1 MDQEIVDK
9 ALELEDAGEFQ
20 ECIRFLNENI
30 SNIGSPHIRSDA
42 YRILSEC
49 YLYQENPEI
58 EKAKEFAERSI
69 DISQELNDE
78 HRMAESYLLFSQ
90 ILSQIEDPKSLEFAK
105 KAVELFEKSGDR
117 ENYIYS
123 LISLATI
130 LEDFKEASE
139 LFKKAIELSSQDGN
153 LDMEAQAT
161 INYAYLLA
169 EKVSGDEALK
179 VIDSFIDKIMKE
191 ASKLKKKKE
200 RIDFVNNYEEIFSAA
215 SDIAMD
221 LEQYDLAT
229 KYASFLNKDPLEKQK

>member
-20 ECIRFLNENI
+20 ECMRFLNENI

-105 KAVELFEKSGDR
+105 KAVELFEK
-117 ENYIYS
+117 
-123 LISLATI
+123 SLATI

>member
-1 MDQEIVDK
+1 
-9 ALELEDAGEFQ
+9 
-20 ECIRFLNENI
+20 
-30 SNIGSPHIRSDA
+30 
-42 YRILSEC
+42 
-49 YLYQENPEI
+49 
-58 EKAKEFAERSI
+58 
-69 DISQELNDE
+69 
-78 HRMAESYLLFSQ
+78 
-90 ILSQIEDPKSLEFAK
+90 
-105 KAVELFEKSGDR
+105 
-117 ENYIYS
+117 
-123 LISLATI
+123 LATI

-229 KYASFLNKDPLEKQK
+229 KYASFLNRDPLEKQK